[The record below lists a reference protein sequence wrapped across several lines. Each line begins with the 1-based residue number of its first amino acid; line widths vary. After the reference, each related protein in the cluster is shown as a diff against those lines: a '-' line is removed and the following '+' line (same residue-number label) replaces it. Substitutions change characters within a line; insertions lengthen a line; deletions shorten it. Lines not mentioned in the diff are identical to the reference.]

1 GSYPGAITLAGGL
14 DNNYSFSFVAGDFNV
29 TKAVL
34 TVTADNQSKV
44 YGASNPALTFQY
56 SGWVNGVEAIDTAP
70 TASTTVNGA
79 TNVGSYPG
87 AITLA

>member
-1 GSYPGAITLAGGL
+1 
-14 DNNYSFSFVAGDFNV
+14 GDFNV

-34 TVTADNQSKV
+34 TVTADNQTKV

-56 SGWVNGVEAIDTAP
+56 SGWVNGVETIDTAP
-70 TASTTVNGA
+70 TASTTVNGT

-87 AITLA
+87 AITLAGGLD

>member
-1 GSYPGAITLAGGL
+1 
-14 DNNYSFSFVAGDFNV
+14 GDFNV

-34 TVTADNQSKV
+34 TVTADNQTKV

-70 TASTTVNGA
+70 TASTTVNGT

-87 AITLA
+87 AITLAGGLDNNYSFS